1 MTTIIG
7 IALFVAAALSCAAI
21 YCTRKEDSEL
31 SNYLKKLD
39 KRIAE
44 QERDNCIVAA
54 NAQPMKI

>member
-7 IALFVAAALSCAAI
+7 IGLFVAAALSCAAI
-21 YCTRKEDSEL
+21 HYTRKEDIEL
-31 SNYLKKLD
+31 NNYLKKLD

-44 QERDNCIVAA
+44 KERDNCIVAA